1 MRVRLFA
8 LAALLCVVGGAAA
21 TSATAAIV
29 RLQQGTFATATN
41 GSITPTLPGASTA
54 GTLLVAVMG
63 NNTSAAS
70 FSAPAGWAQ
79 AVTGNASC
87 CGHVDIWYYA
97 NNPGGIT
104 SATFTASSGTTQIW
118 AQLSEWNGVVA
129 SSPLD
134 QTGSKTQS
142 SSSSSVTVSTSAAT
156 TVANDLGITAFNTS
170 GTSVTSLTAGTG
182 WTHLFTDL
190 TGGNTAD
197 YQLSLPI
204 GIASETESSS
214 PNLSWEAV
222 IATFKP
228 SSCSG
233 GSLTLSAPSTST
245 FSAVTLNG
253 TDQTV
258 SASIVLKPDDETT
271 THLGWN
277 ITGTSTTFSDG
288 SGHTLPTTATTIT
301 AASAGTT
308 GGNCV
313 MPTNSITYPLTLPAG
328 ASPPTAV
335 KVYNAALAT
344 GQGPTNVTLTAQLAV
359 PANTFHGTYTS
370 TETFAVVSGP

>member
-1 MRVRLFA
+1 VRVRLLA
-8 LAALLCVVGGAAA
+8 LAAVLCVI
-21 TSATAAIV
+21 TAAGASPATGAIV
-29 RLQQGTFATATN
+29 QVQQGTFATATN
-41 GSITPTLPGASTA
+41 GSITPTLPSASTA

-63 NNTSAAS
+63 NNTSSAA
-70 FSAPAGWAQ
+70 FSAPTGWAQ
-79 AVTGNASC
+79 AVTGSATC
-87 CGHVDIWYYA
+87 CGRVDVWYYA

-134 QTGSKTQS
+134 KTGTKTQS
-142 SSSSSVTVSTSAAT
+142 SSSSTVTVSTSAAT
-156 TVANDLGITAFNTS
+156 TVVNDLGITGFNTS

-190 TGGNTAD
+190 PGGNAGD
-197 YQLSLPI
+197 YQLNLPI
-204 GIASETESSS
+204 GIQSEIETSS
-214 PNLSWEAV
+214 PSLTWQAV

-228 SSCSG
+228 STCSG

-245 FSAVTLNG
+245 FSSLTLNG
-253 TDQTV
+253 TNQTA
-258 SASIVLKPDDETT
+258 SASIVLTADDETT

-277 ITGTSTTFSDG
+277 ITGTSTTFNDG

-301 AASAGTT
+301 AAAAGTT

-313 MPTNSITYPLTLPAG
+313 MPTNSITYPITLPAG
-328 ASPPTAV
+328 TSPPTAV
-335 KVYNAALAT
+335 KLYNAAAAT

-359 PANTFHGTYTS
+359 PANTFRGTYTS